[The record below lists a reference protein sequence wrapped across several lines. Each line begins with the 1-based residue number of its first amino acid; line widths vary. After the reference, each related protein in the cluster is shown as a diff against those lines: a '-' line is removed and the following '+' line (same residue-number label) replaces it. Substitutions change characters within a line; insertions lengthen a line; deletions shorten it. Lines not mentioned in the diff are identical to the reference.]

1 MPLPTAVLKMAFFP
15 ALINSPFPKIL
26 QQVISIHN
34 KSFLKC
40 VCPIYQQ
47 VQLSSYDSNFSWVLF
62 LP

>member
-1 MPLPTAVLKMAFFP
+1 MPPPAAVLKMAFFQ

-34 KSFLKC
+34 KPLFKRL
-40 VCPIYQQ
+40 CPIYQQ
-47 VQLSSYDSNFSWVLF
+47 EQLSSYYSNFSWVVF